1 MNTITYEYPCNDA
14 SRICLRLEALFNRIN
29 LHINGDTTSNSRTTM
44 TALLEV
50 LNVIDRPDLKSK
62 LTQVLTQ
69 FNCNLSQLK
78 QSPDIDIQALQSILK
93 EISQAIDTL
102 HYLQGRFGDCLR
114 ANPFLNQI
122 RIHQSHPGGACDYS
136 TPSYA
141 LWLRQEP
148 TIRKTQL
155 SGWFNQ
161 FKGLETIIRLI
172 LKLTRNSSNTLSEQ
186 FTNGFYQQPLKSG
199 ISYQIIRV
207 TLPTDLG
214 VFPEISVGK
223 HRVCIRI
230 IKPDYYNENK
240 SIQVKQNIPFN
251 LALCKT

>member
-1 MNTITYEYPCNDA
+1 MDTITYEYPCNDA
-14 SRICLRLEALFNRIN
+14 SRICLRLEALFNRFH
-29 LHINGDTTSNSRTTM
+29 LHISAETIPSSRTAM
-44 TALLEV
+44 GALLEV

-78 QSPDIDIQALQSILK
+78 ESPEINAPALESILT
-93 EISQAIDTL
+93 EINQAIDTL

-141 LWLRQEP
+141 LWLRQDAA
-148 TIRKTQL
+148 IRKKQL
-155 SGWFNQ
+155 KKWFEE
-161 FKGLETIIRLI
+161 FKGLETIVRLI
-172 LKLTRNSSNTLSEQ
+172 LKLSRNSSDEQ
-186 FTNGFYQQPLKSG
+186 VEEFNNGFFQQSLKLET
-199 ISYQIIRV
+199 SYQIIRV
-207 TLPTDLG
+207 TLPTSAG
-214 VFPEISVGK
+214 VYPEISVGK

-230 IKPDYYNENK
+230 IQPDYQNENK
-240 SIQVKQNIPFN
+240 SIQAKQNITFN
-251 LALCKT
+251 LTLCKT